1 MKLSSSL
8 SNGLVTA
15 LVLSA
20 VTWLALNVRTVPQRE
35 VPLSSEATAWL
46 EAMRVECDPNTVGN
60 DYEWSQAT
68 QPTERRRMDLLKVLH
83 NLPESA
89 VLEVAGI
96 THNLNDE
103 FGQMRVLAALN
114 REKEK
119 SVLDVC
125 RLMVWSGY
133 PAVRVCAARLLRD
146 LRLPICAE
154 WFTLALQDERVVMNN
169 ACGLDVDGKLY
180 PVRLLAELALRELH
194 PTL

>member
-1 MKLSSSL
+1 M
-8 SNGLVTA
+8 
-15 LVLSA
+15 
-20 VTWLALNVRTVPQRE
+20 E
-35 VPLSSEATAWL
+35 
-46 EAMRVECDPNTVGN
+46 
-60 DYEWSQAT
+60 
-68 QPTERRRMDLLKVLH
+68 LLKGLRD
-83 NLPESA
+83 LPES
-89 VLEVAGI
+89 VVIEVAGI

-103 FGQMRVLAALN
+103 FGQMRVLAALHRKN
-114 REKEK
+114 EK

-146 LRLPICAE
+146 LRLPVCEE

-180 PVRLLAELALRELH
+180 PVRLIAELALRELN